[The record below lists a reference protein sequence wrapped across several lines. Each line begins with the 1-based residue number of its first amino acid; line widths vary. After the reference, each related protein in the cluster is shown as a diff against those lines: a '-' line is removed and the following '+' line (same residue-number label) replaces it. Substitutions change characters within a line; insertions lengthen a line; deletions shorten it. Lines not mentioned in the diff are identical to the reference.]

1 MYISKSR
8 FINWTRCP
16 MYFPMELKHNPTGKD
31 DIDAERERREE
42 ILGELLDSM
51 KDSTMGDAE
60 FSEEDD
66 EKFDSA
72 PSPEHEAL
80 LPYYNQ
86 VENEALRVAKKY
98 FHGSF
103 ISDSRNVQK
112 QKLFEYKRNGHTYR
126 CYVDIYNENENE
138 INIIEVKA
146 TTNRKYLYWIK
157 YNGDKKENKG
167 LFFRNTNDRK
177 DRITYPLFVKDRN
190 FWHLNTADSTVSD
203 VALETFTKK
212 KEELLDRYSKVGK
225 YPHDLAFQ
233 RFVIEHRLRQLGDN
247 RPVNYYLAVLNSE
260 YIYDGAIDKNGK
272 CVYNTIDDQEI
283 ITFLNLNRITEEYQ
297 AKILEELAY
306 LESYISTPHD
316 VTKKVDVGK
325 HCAWGENTECLFWSH
340 CFQKLRGVP
349 DTNSANKYMNSDQSF
364 KACGIIGKY
373 QLINEGYYKLDDV
386 PLDWLKNKKHL
397 IQRDCYDNGTEYVDQ
412 EKMTY
417 WFDQLEYPIYHFDFE
432 GFPCPL
438 PRFKG
443 ESPYRQSVFEF
454 SLHIEREPG
463 VCDKEK
469 DNFIFLNEEYFDD
482 ERKALAKAIVDHF
495 EYNEDGSLKGTMLA
509 QFTSYEKGR
518 LEELAALYP
527 EYSAKLLAI
536 RDKSADLLH
545 LLRNNEMYE
554 RMYEKK
560 YGKEEYEKMKRE
572 MKKGKSTG
580 IENVDIFN
588 YYHKDLSGGYS
599 IKKTL
604 PVLVPSLTYKGM
616 DVGNGVQAYIAYINY
631 DSAQPTFNTLRT
643 KADRR
648 EALKRYCQQDTW
660 AMVEILRAVREK
672 MK

>member
-1 MYISKSR
+1 
-8 FINWTRCP
+8 

-98 FHGSF
+98 FDGTFQS
-103 ISDSRNVQK
+103 
-112 QKLFEYKRNGHTYR
+112 QKLFEYELRGNIYR
-126 CYVDIYNENENE
+126 CYVDICNENEKE

-146 TTNRKYLYWIK
+146 TTSRKYSYWK
-157 YNGDKKENKG
+157 DKNDVNQG
-167 LFFRNTNDRK
+167 LFFRNTNARSG
-177 DRITYPLFVKDRN
+177 RIPYPLFVKDGN
-190 FWHLNTADSTVSD
+190 VWHLNTADSTVSE
-203 VALETFTKK
+203 VALETFTGKK
-212 KEELLDRYSKVGK
+212 KSLLDRYSKVGK
-225 YPHDLAFQ
+225 YPYDLAFQ
-233 RFVIEHRLRQLGDN
+233 RFVIEHRLRELGDN

-260 YIYDGAIDKNGK
+260 YVYDGAVDENGK
-272 CVYNTIDDQEI
+272 CIYNDINGQEI
-283 ITFLNLNRITEEYQ
+283 ITFLNLNEITEECQ
-297 AKILEELAY
+297 KEILKEVTT
-306 LESYISTPHD
+306 LENFISTPHD

-340 CFQKLRGVP
+340 CFQTLRDVP
-349 DTNSANKYMNSDQSF
+349 KTNAANKYLDFRGFKLGNISD
-364 KACGIIGKY
+364 KY
-373 QLINEGYYKLDDV
+373 QLINGGYYKFDDV
-386 PLDWLKNKKHL
+386 PKEWLVNEKHKK
-397 IQRDCYDNGTEYVDQ
+397 QRYCYDNSTEYVDK
-412 EKMTY
+412 EKMRY
-417 WFDQLEYPIYHFDFE
+417 WFNRLEYPIYHFDFE

-443 ESPYRQSVFEF
+443 ESPYSQSVFEF
-454 SLHIEREPG
+454 SLHIERKPN

-469 DNFIFLNEEYFDD
+469 DNFIFLNEEYFND
-482 ERKALAKAIVDHF
+482 ERKALAEAIVNHF
-495 EYNEDGSLKGTMLA
+495 EYNEDGTLKGTMLA
-509 QFTSYEKGR
+509 QGKSFEIGR
-518 LEELAALYP
+518 LKELAKLFP

-536 RDKSADLLH
+536 CEKSADLLH
-545 LLRNNEMYE
+545 LLQNNKEMYN
-554 RMYEKK
+554 
-560 YGKEEYEKMKRE
+560 GMK
-572 MKKGKSTG
+572 
-580 IENVDIFN
+580 NADIFN
-588 YYHKDLSGGYS
+588 YYHKDLGGGYS

-604 PVLVPSLTYKGM
+604 PILVPTLTYKGM

-631 DSAQPTFNTLRT
+631 DSDQPTFGTLKT
-643 KADRR
+643 KTERR

>member
-1 MYISKSR
+1 
-8 FINWTRCP
+8 

-72 PSPEHEAL
+72 HSPEHEAL

-233 RFVIEHRLRQLGDN
+233 RFVIEHRLRQIGDN

-316 VTKKVDVGK
+316 VNKKVDVGK

-454 SLHIEREPG
+454 SLHIERKPN
-463 VCDKEK
+463 VCDKEN
-469 DNFIFLNEEYFDD
+469 DNFIYLNEEYFND
-482 ERKALAKAIVDHF
+482 ERKELAKAIVEHF
-495 EYNEDGSLKGTMLA
+495 EYNEDGTLKGTMLA
-509 QFTSYEKGR
+509 QGKSFEIGR
-518 LEELAALYP
+518 LKELAKLFP
-527 EYSAKLLAI
+527 EYSSKLLAI
-536 RDKSADLLH
+536 CEKSADLLH
-545 LLRNNEMYE
+545 LLQNNKEMYN
-554 RMYEKK
+554 
-560 YGKEEYEKMKRE
+560 GMK
-572 MKKGKSTG
+572 
-580 IENVDIFN
+580 NADVFN
-588 YYHKDLSGGYS
+588 YYHKDLGGGYS

-604 PVLVPSLTYKGM
+604 PILVPTLTYKGM
-616 DVGNGVQAYIAYINY
+616 DVGNGVQAYIAFINY
-631 DSAQPTFNTLRT
+631 DSNQPTFNTLRT
-643 KADRR
+643 KAERR
-648 EALKRYCQQDTW
+648 EALKCYCQQDTW

>member
-157 YNGDKKENKG
+157 YKGDKKENKG

-316 VTKKVDVGK
+316 VNKKVDVGK

-604 PVLVPSLTYKGM
+604 PVLVPTLTYKGM

-631 DSAQPTFNTLRT
+631 DSDQPTFNTLRT